1 MRTSTVVIICLIV
14 ILLCALLFIKTNNNK
29 SEKEATT
36 GQLPDTHTIEYDEKL
51 NTLNDDDG
59 ADAFDHELDHPDSRY
74 FVSNDYYNMTGD
86 DDLHILTNFE
96 TYQQTTEYSCGCAC
110 ALMVLNHYG
119 VHDYNEMDIARIAE
133 SDQSKGTSVEG
144 LVKFFDSLGW
154 KTEYNAD
161 SKKPYFGT
169 IEECERFLIKHL
181 DKGTPVMVDWVDWAG
196 HWQIII
202 GLDECGT
209 ESPYDDVLIMADP
222 YDVTDHNQDGY
233 YVFPFGRFFPM
244 WREGPCAEKQEPYLQ
259 PFVVATPQ

>member
-1 MRTSTVVIICLIV
+1 MRTGTIVSICLIV

-29 SEKEATT
+29 SEQET
-36 GQLPDTHTIEYDEKL
+36 GTDQLSDAHTIEYDEQL
-51 NTLNDDDG
+51 DTLNDDEG
-59 ADAFDHELDHPDSRY
+59 ADAFDHQLDHPDSRY

-119 VHDYNEMDIARIAE
+119 IHDYNELDIARIAE
-133 SDQSKGTSVEG
+133 TDESKGTTVEG
-144 LVKFFDSLGW
+144 LVRFFDSLGW

-161 SKKPYFGT
+161 SKKPYFDT
-169 IEECERFLIKHL
+169 IEDCERYFIKHL
-181 DKGTPVMVDWVDWAG
+181 DNGIPIMVDWVDWAG
-196 HWQIII
+196 HWQIVI

-209 ESPYDDVLIMADP
+209 GSPYDDVLIMADP

-259 PFVVATPQ
+259 PFVVATP